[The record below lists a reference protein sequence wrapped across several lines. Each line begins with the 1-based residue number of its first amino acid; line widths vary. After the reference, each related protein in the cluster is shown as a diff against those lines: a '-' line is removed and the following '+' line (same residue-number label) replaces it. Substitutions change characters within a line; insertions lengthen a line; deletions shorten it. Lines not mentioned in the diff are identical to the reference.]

1 LRCHNICWHS
11 DIVIWHGKGNDE
23 NGSNFVGGEIPSE
36 IREASRLE
44 IINLCK

>member
-1 LRCHNICWHS
+1 VV
-11 DIVIWHGKGNDE
+11 IVARLGKGNDVE
-23 NGSNFVGGEIPSE
+23 GSNFVGGEIPSE